1 VGAELSYEQVPQLE
15 RARLRALVSRDIPTA
30 DRLHAVD
37 YQLVPPGGTT
47 ISKREY
53 LEPIASGDFR
63 YVVFQPVSEFAIL
76 GGQDMVALR
85 YRARIEAHF
94 REASDAGEFWHTD
107 VWQLGSDGW
116 QVVWSQATRAQ
127 PDV

>member
-1 VGAELSYEQVPQLE
+1 MSPEQVPQLE
-15 RARLRALVSRDIPTA
+15 RARLRALVSRDISTA
-30 DRLHAVD
+30 DRLHADD
-37 YQLVPPGGTT
+37 YQLVPPGGTA

-63 YVVFQPVSEFAIL
+63 YAVFQPVSEIAIL
-76 GGQDMVALR
+76 SGQDIVALR

-94 REASDAGEFWHTD
+94 GNATDAGEFWHTD
-107 VWQLGSDGW
+107 LWHLRSDGW

-127 PDV
+127 PHV